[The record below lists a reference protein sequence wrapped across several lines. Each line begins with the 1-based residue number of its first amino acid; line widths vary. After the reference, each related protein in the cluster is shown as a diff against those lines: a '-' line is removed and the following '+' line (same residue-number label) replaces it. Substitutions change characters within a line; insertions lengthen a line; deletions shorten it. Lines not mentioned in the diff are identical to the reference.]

1 MKNNEQYPITFRVN
15 ELLGT
20 DIIVEKY
27 GKAFRYKFNNG
38 RSIEKGVKWRFD
50 DYVPMDGCDCECYA
64 EQMVSSLN
72 NEELK

>member
-1 MKNNEQYPITFRVN
+1 MKNYEQHSSFGVN

-20 DIIVEKY
+20 DFILEKY
-27 GKAFRYKFNNG
+27 GKAFRYRFNNG
-38 RSIEKGVKWRFD
+38 KNIEKGVKWEFD